1 MKNRNKITSIGKAN
15 EGEWLYSLLAD
26 IREDVAAA
34 PKPESIARIR
44 ARLIAE
50 MDTPVRVAA

>member
-1 MKNRNKITSIGKAN
+1 MKNRNKVTSIGKAN
-15 EGEWLYSLLAD
+15 EGDWLYSLLTD

-44 ARLIAE
+44 ARLVAE
-50 MDTPVRVAA
+50 MDTPESVAA